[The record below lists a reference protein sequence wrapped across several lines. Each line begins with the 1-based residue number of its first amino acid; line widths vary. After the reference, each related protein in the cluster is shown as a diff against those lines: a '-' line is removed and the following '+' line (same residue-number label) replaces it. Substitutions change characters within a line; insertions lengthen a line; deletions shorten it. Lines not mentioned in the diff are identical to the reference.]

1 MSGHNKFSKIKNIK
15 AKNDAATGKIFT
27 KIGREIQVAVKE
39 GGPDPNSNA
48 KLKNLIAKA
57 RANNMPNDNI
67 TRSIKRAS
75 GELGSVNYEAI
86 TYEGYGPAG
95 SAIIVEALT
104 DNKNR
109 TASDVRHLFD
119 KFGGS
124 LGATNC
130 VSYLFSRKGIIIIP
144 CGMGISDDDLMM
156 MALDAGAEDCVMYDT
171 YAEVTTTPEAFESAK
186 TYFDENKIAYDSA
199 DLDLVP
205 ASYLTLPED
214 KLSSFQ
220 KLIESLEDNDDIQEV
235 YHNVELP
242 EEEDEEE

>member
-95 SAIIVEALT
+95 SALIVEALT

-124 LGATNC
+124 LGSTNC
-130 VSYLFSRKGIIIIP
+130 VSYLFSRKGIIIVP
-144 CGMGISDDDLMM
+144 RGSGLSDDDIMM
-156 MALDAGAEDCVMYDT
+156 HALEAGADDAVTYDT
-171 YAEVTTTPEAFESAK
+171 YTEVITTPDNFDAVKDYFEANNIPTDGAEVE
-186 TYFDENKIAYDSA
+186 
-199 DLDLVP
+199 LVP

-214 KLSSFQ
+214 KMGSFL
-220 KLIESLEDNDDIQEV
+220 KLVDALEDNDDVQEV

-242 EEEDEEE
+242 EEEDEE

>member
-86 TYEGYGPAG
+86 TYEGYGPGG

-124 LGATNC
+124 LGSTNC
-130 VSYLFSRKGIIIIP
+130 VSYLFSKKGIIIVPKGI
-144 CGMGISDDDLMM
+144 GISEDEIMMHALESGADDT
-156 MALDAGAEDCVMYDT
+156 VTYDT
-171 YAEVTTTPEAFESAK
+171 YYEIISTPENFDAVKEYFEN
-186 TYFDENKIAYDSA
+186 NKIEVDSA
-199 DLDLVP
+199 ELDLVP

-214 KLSSFQ
+214 KLSSFN
-220 KLIESLEDNDDIQEV
+220 KLIDALEDNDDVQEV
-235 YHNVELP
+235 YHNVDLP
-242 EEEDEEE
+242 EEDDEE

>member
-15 AKNDAATGKIFT
+15 AKNDAITGKIFT

-75 GELGSVNYEAI
+75 GELGSVNYESI

-95 SAIIVEALT
+95 SALIVEALT

-130 VSYLFSRKGIIIIP
+130 VSYLFSRKGIIIVP
-144 CGMGISDDDLMM
+144 RGAGLSDDDLMM
-156 MALDAGAEDCVMYDT
+156 QALEAGADDCAMYDT
-171 YAEVTTTPEAFESAK
+171 YAEVITTPDTFEAVK
-186 TYFDENKIAYDSA
+186 TYFEENKIDFDSA
-199 DLDLVP
+199 EIELVP
-205 ASYLTLPED
+205 ANYITLPED

-220 KLIESLEDNDDIQEV
+220 KLVDSLEDNDDVQEV

-242 EEEDEEE
+242 EEDEE

>member
-144 CGMGISDDDLMM
+144 RGMGISDDDLMM
-156 MALDAGAEDCVMYDT
+156 MALDAGAEDFSADDEIYEITTDPSDFSQVREKLEEQGLEFLE
-171 YAEVTTTPEAFESAK
+171 AEVKMVPTTTVELDDKDAEK
-186 TYFDENKIAYDSA
+186 MQRLLDNLD
-199 DLDLVP
+199 DLDDVL
-205 ASYLTLPED
+205 
-214 KLSSFQ
+214 
-220 KLIESLEDNDDIQEV
+220 NV
-235 YHNVELP
+235 YHNWAE
-242 EEEDEEE
+242 

>member
-15 AKNDAATGKIFT
+15 AKNDAATGKVFT
-27 KIGREIQVAVKE
+27 KIGREIAVAVKE

-67 TRSIKRAS
+67 NRSIKRAS
-75 GELGSVNYEAI
+75 GELGSVNYEPI

-95 SAIIVEALT
+95 SALIVEALT

-124 LGATNC
+124 LGSTNC
-130 VSYLFSRKGIIIIP
+130 VSYLFSRKGIIVVP
-144 CGMGISDDDLMM
+144 RGAGLTDDDIMM
-156 MALDAGAEDCVMYDT
+156 HALEAGADDAVAYDT
-171 YAEVTTTPEAFESAK
+171 YTEVITSPENFDAVKDYFESNNIPTDGA
-186 TYFDENKIAYDSA
+186 E
-199 DLDLVP
+199 LDLIP

-214 KLSSFQ
+214 KIGSFL
-220 KLIESLEDNDDIQEV
+220 KLVDALEDNDDVQEV

-242 EEEDEEE
+242 EEDDEE

>member
-15 AKNDAATGKIFT
+15 AKNDAAMGKVFT
-27 KIGREIQVAVKE
+27 KIGREIAVAVKE

-48 KLKNLIAKA
+48 KLKNLIVKA

-75 GELGSVNYEAI
+75 GELGSVNYEPI

-124 LGATNC
+124 LGSTNC
-130 VSYLFSRKGIIIIP
+130 VSYLFSRKGIIIVP
-144 CGMGISDDDLMM
+144 RGNGLTDDEIMM
-156 MALDAGAEDCVMYDT
+156 HALEAGADDAVTYDT
-171 YAEVTTTPEAFESAK
+171 YTEVITTPDSFEAVKDYFEANNIS
-186 TYFDENKIAYDSA
+186 FDNAE
-199 DLDLVP
+199 LDLIP
-205 ASYLTLPED
+205 SSYIELPED
-214 KLSSFQ
+214 KLGSFL
-220 KLIESLEDNDDIQEV
+220 KLVDALEDNDDVQEV
-235 YHNVELP
+235 YHNVDLP
-242 EEEDEEE
+242 EDEDEE

>member
-15 AKNDAATGKIFT
+15 AKNDAAMGKIFT
-27 KIGREIQVAVKE
+27 KIGREIAVAVKE

-48 KLKNLIAKA
+48 KLKNLIVKA

-75 GELGSVNYEAI
+75 GELGSVNYEPI

-124 LGATNC
+124 LGSTNC
-130 VSYLFSRKGIIIIP
+130 VSYLFSRKGIIIVP
-144 CGMGISDDDLMM
+144 RGNGLTDDEIMIH
-156 MALDAGAEDCVMYDT
+156 ALEAGADDAVTYDT
-171 YAEVTTTPEAFESAK
+171 YTEVITTPDNFEAVKEYFETNNIS
-186 TYFDENKIAYDSA
+186 FDNAE
-199 DLDLVP
+199 LDLIP
-205 ASYLTLPED
+205 SSYIELPED
-214 KLSSFQ
+214 KLGSFL
-220 KLIESLEDNDDIQEV
+220 KLVDALEDNDDVQEV
-235 YHNVELP
+235 YHNVDLP
-242 EEEDEEE
+242 EDEDEE

>member
-15 AKNDAATGKIFT
+15 AKNDAAMGKIFT
-27 KIGREIQVAVKE
+27 KIGREIAVAVKE

-48 KLKNLIAKA
+48 KLKNLIVKA

-75 GELGSVNYEAI
+75 GELGSVNYEPI

-95 SAIIVEALT
+95 SALIVEALT

-124 LGATNC
+124 LGSTNC
-130 VSYLFSRKGIIIIP
+130 VSYLFSRKGIIIVP
-144 CGMGISDDDLMM
+144 RGNGLTDDEIMM
-156 MALDAGAEDCVMYDT
+156 HALEAGADDAVTYDT
-171 YAEVTTTPEAFESAK
+171 YTEVITTPESFEAVKSYFESNNIA
-186 TYFDENKIAYDSA
+186 FDNAE
-199 DLDLVP
+199 LDLIP
-205 ASYLTLPED
+205 SSYITLPED
-214 KLSSFQ
+214 KLGSFL
-220 KLIESLEDNDDIQEV
+220 KLVDALEDNDDVQEV
-235 YHNVELP
+235 YHNVDLP
-242 EEEDEEE
+242 EEEDEE

>member
-15 AKNDAATGKIFT
+15 AKNDAANGKIFT

-39 GGPDPNSNA
+39 GGADPNSNA

-75 GELGSVNYEAI
+75 GELGSVNYESI

-144 CGMGISDDDLMM
+144 RGMGISDDDLMM
-156 MALDAGAEDCVMYDT
+156 HALEAGADDCAMYDT
-171 YAEVTTTPEAFESAK
+171 YAEVVTSPESFEGAK
-186 TYFDENKIAYDSA
+186 EYFNNNKIEYDSA
-199 DLDLVP
+199 ELDLVP
-205 ASYLTLPED
+205 SSYITLPED

-220 KLIESLEDNDDIQEV
+220 KLVDSLEDNDDVQEV

-242 EEEDEEE
+242 EVEEDEE

>member
-27 KIGREIQVAVKE
+27 KIGREIAVAVKE

-67 TRSIKRAS
+67 NRSIKRAS
-75 GELGSVNYEAI
+75 GELGSVNYEPMV
-86 TYEGYGPAG
+86 YEGYGPAG

-124 LGATNC
+124 LGSTNC

-144 CGMGISDDDLMM
+144 KGVGMSEDDVMM
-156 MALDAGAEDCVMYDT
+156 HALEAGADDTVTYDT
-171 YAEVTTTPEAFESAK
+171 YYEVITTPENFESAK
-186 TYFDENKIAYDSA
+186 EYFEQNNVQVDSA
-199 DLDLVP
+199 EVELIP
-205 ASYLTLPED
+205 ANYLTLPEE
-214 KLSSFQ
+214 KMGSFL
-220 KLIESLEDNDDIQEV
+220 KLIDSLEDNDDVQEV

-242 EEEDEEE
+242 EEDEE

>member
-15 AKNDAATGKIFT
+15 AKNDAITGKIFT

-67 TRSIKRAS
+67 ARSIKRAS

-95 SAIIVEALT
+95 SALIVEALT

-109 TASDVRHLFD
+109 TASDVRHFFD

-130 VSYLFSRKGIIIIP
+130 VSYLFSRKGIIIVP
-144 CGMGISDDDLMM
+144 RGAGLSDDDLMM
-156 MALDAGAEDCVMYDT
+156 QALEAGADDCAMYDT
-171 YAEVTTTPEAFESAK
+171 YAEVITTPDTFETVK
-186 TYFDENKIAYDSA
+186 TYFDENNIKYDSA
-199 DLDLVP
+199 EVELVP
-205 ASYLTLPED
+205 ANYITLPED
-214 KLSSFQ
+214 KMASFI
-220 KLIESLEDNDDIQEV
+220 KLVDALEDNDDVQEV

-242 EEEDEEE
+242 EDEDEE

>member
-75 GELGSVNYEAI
+75 GELGAVNYEAI

-95 SAIIVEALT
+95 SALIVEALT

-124 LGATNC
+124 LGSTNC
-130 VSYLFSRKGIIIIP
+130 VSYLFSRKGIIIVP
-144 CGMGISDDDLMM
+144 RGSGLSDDDIMM
-156 MALDAGAEDCVMYDT
+156 HALEAGADDAVTYDT
-171 YAEVTTTPEAFESAK
+171 YTEVITTPENFEAVK
-186 TYFDENKIAYDSA
+186 EYFETNNIPTDGAE
-199 DLDLVP
+199 LDLIP

-214 KLSSFQ
+214 KMGSFL
-220 KLIESLEDNDDIQEV
+220 KLVDALEDNDDVQEV

-242 EEEDEEE
+242 EEEDEE

>member
-39 GGPDPNSNA
+39 GGPDP

-86 TYEGYGPAG
+86 TYEGYGPGG

-124 LGATNC
+124 LGSTNC
-130 VSYLFSRKGIIIIP
+130 VSYLFSKKGIIIVP
-144 CGMGISDDDLMM
+144 KGIGIIWG
-156 MALDAGAEDCVMYDT
+156 ALG
-171 YAEVTTTPEAFESAK
+171 
-186 TYFDENKIAYDSA
+186 
-199 DLDLVP
+199 LW
-205 ASYLTLPED
+205 
-214 KLSSFQ
+214 
-220 KLIESLEDNDDIQEV
+220 
-235 YHNVELP
+235 
-242 EEEDEEE
+242 

>member
-15 AKNDAATGKIFT
+15 AKNDAAMGKIFT
-27 KIGREIQVAVKE
+27 KIGREIAVAVKE

-48 KLKNLIAKA
+48 KLKNLIVKA

-75 GELGSVNYEAI
+75 GELGSVNYEPI

-124 LGATNC
+124 LGSTNC
-130 VSYLFSRKGIIIIP
+130 VSYLFSRKGIIIVP
-144 CGMGISDDDLMM
+144 RGNGLTDDEIMM
-156 MALDAGAEDCVMYDT
+156 HALEAGADDAVTYDT
-171 YAEVTTTPEAFESAK
+171 YTEVITTPDSFEAVKDYFETNNIS
-186 TYFDENKIAYDSA
+186 FDNAE
-199 DLDLVP
+199 LDLIP
-205 ASYLTLPED
+205 SSYIELPED
-214 KLSSFQ
+214 KLGSFL
-220 KLIESLEDNDDIQEV
+220 KLVDALEDNDDVQEV
-235 YHNVELP
+235 YHNVENY
-242 EEEDEEE
+242 EE

>member
-15 AKNDAATGKIFT
+15 AKNDAAMGKIFT
-27 KIGREIQVAVKE
+27 KIGREIAVAVKE

-48 KLKNLIAKA
+48 KLKNLIVKA

-75 GELGSVNYEAI
+75 GELGSVNYEPI

-124 LGATNC
+124 LGSTNC
-130 VSYLFSRKGIIIIP
+130 VSYLFSRKGIIIVP
-144 CGMGISDDDLMM
+144 RGNGLTDDEIMM
-156 MALDAGAEDCVMYDT
+156 HALEAGADDAVTYDT
-171 YAEVTTTPEAFESAK
+171 YTEVITTPDSFEAVKDYFETNNIS
-186 TYFDENKIAYDSA
+186 FDNAE
-199 DLDLVP
+199 LDLIP
-205 ASYLTLPED
+205 SSYIELPED
-214 KLSSFQ
+214 KLGSFL
-220 KLIESLEDNDDIQEV
+220 KLVDALEDNDDVQEV
-235 YHNVELP
+235 YHNVDLP
-242 EEEDEEE
+242 EDEDEE

>member
-75 GELGSVNYEAI
+75 GELGAVNYEAI

-95 SAIIVEALT
+95 SALIVEALT

-124 LGATNC
+124 LGSTNC
-130 VSYLFSRKGIIIIP
+130 VSYLFSRKGIIIVP
-144 CGMGISDDDLMM
+144 RGSGLSDDDIMM
-156 MALDAGAEDCVMYDT
+156 HALEAGADDAVTYDT
-171 YAEVTTTPEAFESAK
+171 YTEVITTPENFEAVK
-186 TYFDENKIAYDSA
+186 DYFETNNIPTDGAE
-199 DLDLVP
+199 LDLIP

-214 KLSSFQ
+214 KMGSFL
-220 KLIESLEDNDDIQEV
+220 KLVDALEDNDDVQEV

-242 EEEDEEE
+242 EEEDEE